1 MYNDFFGFTE
11 SPFSIAPDPRYLFMS
26 ERHREALAHLL
37 YGMRIDGGFVLLTGE
52 VGTGKTTVCRGLL
65 EQVPE
70 NTDVAF
76 IYNPKLTTAELLA
89 TICQELHLPVPEHR
103 ISQKAYFDLLNFH
116 LLESHARGRRTVL
129 IVDEAQNLSDEVLE
143 QVRLLTNLE
152 THQRKLLQIILLGQP
167 ELRER
172 LARPELR
179 QLSQR
184 IVARY
189 HLEPLSRAET
199 AAYIGHRLA
208 VAGAVRPVFAPEVM
222 ERVYRASGGTPRLI
236 NVICDRALLGAF
248 VEGKTMVDRK
258 VLAKAVREVFGAPL
272 RRLSGRTL
280 RWAAAAVAAV
290 AAGAGLVVAYQRIGS
305 DVPRP
310 PPVASPAAEA
320 PGTTPGPA
328 VPPTVPGSPPQ
339 AAAPAES
346 LAWPASKDHWLNEA
360 QAVRDL
366 FELWGVPTKPADVAS
381 ACREAARQGLRCAR
395 GTGDAAALAAMNA
408 PAVVVLRQAG
418 GADFHAT
425 LRRLSASDA
434 DLLVAGE
441 PRRVSRQGFER
452 QWTGEY
458 TALWRGPA
466 GEARVLKRGS
476 RGADVVWVRDRLA
489 RVDGKALPVD
499 EGGEPVFDETLDR
512 RLRQFQREQGL
523 EADGVAGPA
532 TLMRLADVTDATA
545 PRLVAA
551 RSGGE
556 AN

>member
-76 IYNPKLTTAELLA
+76 IYNPKLSTVELLA
-89 TICQELHLPVPEHR
+89 TICQELHLQVPETR

-116 LLESHARGRRTVL
+116 LLDSHARGRRTVL
-129 IVDEAQNLSDEVLE
+129 IIDEAQNLSDEVLE

-167 ELRER
+167 ELRDR

-189 HLEPLSRAET
+189 HLEPLSKAET
-199 AAYIGHRLA
+199 AAYVGHRLA
-208 VAGAVRPVFAPEVM
+208 VAGAVRPVFAPQVM
-222 ERVYRASGGTPRLI
+222 ERIYRASGGTPRLI

-248 VEGKTMVDRK
+248 VEGKTVVDRM
-258 VLAKAVREVFGAPL
+258 VLTKATREVFGAPL
-272 RRLSGRTL
+272 RRVFGMPL
-280 RWAAAAVAAV
+280 RRAAV
-290 AAGAGLVVAYQRIGS
+290 AAGLIVAGLGLVIAYQRIGTDAS
-305 DVPRP
+305 P
-310 PPVASPAAEA
+310 PPAA
-320 PGTTPGPA
+320 PSPA
-328 VPPTVPGSPPQ
+328 VPSPPSPTGESLTAPPRPG
-339 AAAPAES
+339 AASAAS
-346 LAWPASKDHWLNEA
+346 LAWPAEKDHWLNEA
-360 QAVRDL
+360 QAVRAL
-366 FELWGVPTKPADVAS
+366 FALWGIETKPADIAS
-381 ACREAARQGLRCAR
+381 ACSDAGRQGLHCLS
-395 GTGDAAALAAMNA
+395 GTSDASALEAMNT
-408 PAVVVLRQAG
+408 PAVVTLRQQG
-418 GADFHAT
+418 GPDFHAT
-425 LRRLSASDA
+425 LKRLSSAEA

-441 PRRVSRQGFER
+441 PRRVSREAFER

-466 GEARVLKRGS
+466 GDRRLLRVGS
-476 RGADVVWVRDRLA
+476 RGSDVTWIRNRLG
-489 RVDGKALPVD
+489 RMDGRPVPPNED
-499 EGGEPVFDETLDR
+499 SESVFDQELAQR
-512 RLRQFQREQGL
+512 VRQFQRDQGL
-523 EADGVAGPA
+523 DADGVAGPA
-532 TLMRLADVTDATA
+532 TLMRLAEITDATA
-545 PRLVAA
+545 PRLAAA
-551 RSGGE
+551 RPGKE